1 MQLLSI
7 LKQRTEDVDVKR
19 YAQRLMLEA
28 GSLRYTREK
37 CSQLKE
43 DIVKQIEELGGNEP
57 LLKVIEMLDVQVEK
71 IGELDGEGNGD
82 KEIQMPSS
90 LKLKQAVEAKKLD
103 YT

>member
-1 MQLLSI
+1 
-7 LKQRTEDVDVKR
+7 
-19 YAQRLMLEA
+19 MLEA

-43 DIVKQIEELGGNEP
+43 EIVKQIKELGGNEP

-82 KEIQMPSS
+82 EDVKMP
-90 LKLKQAVEAKKLD
+90 
-103 YT
+103 